1 MPAARTAMQQ
11 QERNNMK
18 RMIELSLGGLV
29 LVAAL
34 CQAQPTPGAAA
45 AMTLTKMDE
54 SKHKDWL
61 ARWDKNITREA
72 RNYCTCDREVGEGIA
87 WGMTPIMDG
96 FYYGY
101 MATKDAKYVDLWVDW
116 TDSLIKRAVKEPDG
130 YLGWPGKD
138 PNGTEVDHLD
148 RLFGDSMLSDAMVFR
163 SIVRMSGEVLKTPAL
178 KEKYGAKAESY
189 LKLAEHLYNK
199 WEKRG
204 GWRETGDGGNISVV
218 LYYGLDK
225 NGNWSADPAERQDP
239 NQAFSHPDNKA
250 NQVARWLLALWDVT
264 GNTKYRDRA
273 EKWFKVQKSR
283 MTLESDGTYK
293 IWNYWEP
300 AGPWDN
306 RADGRTTKHW
316 LGVHP
321 NGGYYED
328 DTQGIVDA
336 YEHGLVFTKGD
347 IDHLINTAKTSWAG
361 GNPARPVAGMAFS
374 VQPATGTAKV
384 LNACFPNAL
393 TAEPASAG
401 NGALSGKIVSVEWN
415 AAAKTGKIVVQ
426 PKDPAA
432 ARVTIETDKGT
443 KVQVLRMWSALAPYD
458 TEIQKTFE
466 AVEEP
471 DGWGGLSGASYYLML
486 QSRLAG
492 K

>member
-1 MPAARTAMQQ
+1 
-11 QERNNMK
+11 MK
-18 RMIELSLGGLV
+18 SMIELSLTGLV
-29 LVAAL
+29 LVGLL
-34 CQAQPTPGAAA
+34 CQAQSTPEPAAP

-54 SKHKDWL
+54 AKRKDWL
-61 ARWDKNITREA
+61 AHWDDSITGKAKDYR
-72 RNYCTCDREVGEGIA
+72 TCDREVGEGIA

-101 MATKDAKYVDLWVDW
+101 MATKETHYVELWVDW

-130 YLGWPGKD
+130 YVGWPGKD
-138 PNGTEVDHLD
+138 PDGTEVDHLD

-178 KEKYGAKAESY
+178 KKKHGTKAESY
-189 LKLAEHLYNK
+189 LKLAEQLYEK
-199 WEKRG
+199 WDKRG
-204 GWRETGDGGNISVV
+204 GWRETKDGGMISVV
-218 LYYGLDK
+218 LYYGLDE
-225 NGNWSADPAERQDP
+225 NGNWTAGPEQRQDP
-239 NQAFSHPDNKA
+239 NLAFSHPDNKA

-264 GNTKYRDRA
+264 GKAEYRNRA

-283 MTLESDGTYK
+283 MTLQSDGTYK

-300 AGPWDN
+300 AGPWDY
-306 RADGRTTKHW
+306 RADGKTTKHW
-316 LGVHP
+316 VGVHP
-321 NGGYYED
+321 NGGYYDD

-336 YEHGLVFTKGD
+336 YEHGLVFTKAD
-347 IDHLINTAKTSWAG
+347 IDHLITTAKTSWTG
-361 GNPARPVAGMAFS
+361 GNPARPVAGMAIS
-374 VQPATGTAKV
+374 VQPAKGTAKV
-384 LNACFPNAL
+384 LNACFPNSK
-393 TAEPASAG
+393 TAGPASAG
-401 NGALSGKIVSVEWN
+401 AGALSGKIVSVERG
-415 AAAKTGKIVVQ
+415 AAAKTSRIVVQ
-426 PKDPAA
+426 PPDPAA
-432 ARVTIETDKGT
+432 ARVTIETDKDT
-443 KVQVLRMWSALAPYD
+443 QVQVLRMWSALTPYD

>member
-1 MPAARTAMQQ
+1 
-11 QERNNMK
+11 MK
-18 RMIELSLGGLV
+18 KTMLLLSLAGLV
-29 LVAAL
+29 LLPEL
-34 CQAQPTPGAAA
+34 CQAQSMPRAAA
-45 AMTLTKMDE
+45 PAMTLTKMDE
-54 SKHKDWL
+54 AKRKDWL
-61 ARWDKNITREA
+61 ARWDDSISGKA
-72 RNYCTCDREVGEGIA
+72 RGYRTCDREVGEGIA

-101 MATKDAKYVDLWVDW
+101 IATKDAKYVAMWADW
-116 TDSLIKRAVKEPDG
+116 TDSLVKRAVKEPDG

-138 PNGTEVDHLD
+138 PNGTEADHLD

-204 GWRETGDGGNISVV
+204 GWRETKDGGNISVV

-225 NGNWSADPAERQDP
+225 DGNWSAGPAERQDP

-300 AGPWDN
+300 AGPWDY

-316 LGVHP
+316 VGVHP
-321 NGGYYED
+321 NGGYYDD
-328 DTQGIVDA
+328 DTQGIVDG
-336 YEHGLVFTKGD
+336 YEHGLVFTKAD
-347 IDHLINTAKTSWAG
+347 IDHLINTAKTSWTG
-361 GNPARPVAGMAFS
+361 GNPARPVAGMAIS
-374 VQPATGTAKV
+374 VQPAMGTVKV
-384 LNACFPNAL
+384 LNACFPNSM
-393 TAEPASAG
+393 TAGPVSAG
-401 NGALSGKIVSVEWN
+401 SGALSGKIVSVEWD

-443 KVQVLRMWSALAPYD
+443 KVQVLRMWSALARYD
-458 TEIQKTFE
+458 TEIQKNYE